1 MNASTTP
8 SRQSNYFLVLLAGVV
23 HATSFAPDP
32 LPLQALP
39 FVQLVTLAVLFA
51 CSLNASSTR
60 QALLQAWIFGVGNFA
75 TGLYWLYIS
84 MHDFGNLH
92 PALAVLAVALLA
104 AVLAFFIVAAIWLIR
119 LLQPRRGRPWLQ
131 ALLLATITASV
142 WTLFEWLRGSLLT
155 GFPWLNIAY
164 AHVDGFF
171 AGWAAILGSYAISWS
186 AAFCAAALSLLT
198 PSQMQ
203 KKSPAVALLVSLFI
217 GAASLYWQQV
227 EWAKAE
233 GSPMLVRLVQGNV
246 PQSQKFDPQYLL
258 DGIRTYQHMSA
269 LPPKE
274 PGAEPQIIVLP
285 ETVVP
290 VMQYLI
296 PEQEW
301 QVWIDIAKRQNATLI
316 LGVPMSDPNNPSYY
330 TNSLIT
336 IGPDTTAKEIQQRQT
351 MQYNKYHLVPFGE
364 FVPQG
369 FRWFIDMMQIPL
381 GEFARGDT
389 RQRNFSLNNLL
400 IAPNIC
406 YEDVFGEE
414 IIRAVQP
421 ADQDNGANLL
431 INSSNL
437 AWFGDSWALR
447 QHLQIS
453 RVRSMETARPML
465 RATNTGATAA
475 IDHTGAILAMVT
487 PNQRA
492 ILDVEIQGMSG
503 LTPYVRWGN
512 TPIIVFSLL
521 VCALAGAGRLLRRRP
536 TQD

>member
-1 MNASTTP
+1 MSAS
-8 SRQSNYFLVLLAGVV
+8 SNKSQQSNYFLVLLAGVV

-32 LPLQALP
+32 FPLQALA
-39 FVQLVTLAVLFA
+39 FVQLITLAVFFA
-51 CSLNASSTR
+51 CSIHTSSTR
-60 QALLQAWIFGVGNFA
+60 QALWQAWLFGVGNFA

-84 MHDFGNLH
+84 MHNFGNLH

-104 AVLAFFIVAAIWLIR
+104 AALAFFVVAAIWLIR

-131 ALLLATITASV
+131 AVLLATLTASV
-142 WTLFEWLRGSLLT
+142 WTVFEWLRGSVLT

-171 AGWAAILGSYAISWS
+171 AGWAAIFGSYAISWC

-198 PSQMQ
+198 PTHMHS
-203 KKSPAVALLVSLFI
+203 KPPAMALLISVIL
-217 GAASLYWQQV
+217 GALSLYWQQV
-227 EWAKAE
+227 EWAKPE
-233 GSPMLVRLVQGNV
+233 GKPILTRLVQGNI

-258 DGIRTYQHMSA
+258 DGIRTYQYMSA

-274 PGAEPQIIVLP
+274 PGVEPELIVLP

-290 VMQYLI
+290 LMQYLLS
-296 PEQEW
+296 EQEW
-301 QVWIDIAKRQNATLI
+301 QIWINIAQSQQASLM

-336 IGPDTTAKEIQQRQT
+336 ISPTSTPKDILQGQT
-351 MQYNKYHLVPFGE
+351 MQYDKYHLVPFGE

-389 RQRNFSLNNLL
+389 RQQNFALNNLL

-414 IIRAVQP
+414 IIRAVRP
-421 ADQDNGANLL
+421 AEQDSGANIL

-447 QHLQIS
+447 QHLQMS
-453 RVRSMETARPML
+453 RVRAMESARPML

-475 IDHTGAILAMVT
+475 IDHNGALLAMVT

-492 ILDVEIQGMSG
+492 ILDVEVQGMSG

-512 TPIIVFSLL
+512 TPIIAFSLL
-521 VCALAGAGRLLRRRP
+521 VCVIAGAGCLRRRT
-536 TQD
+536 TQT

>member
-1 MNASTTP
+1 MSASP
-8 SRQSNYFLVLLAGVV
+8 IKSRQSNYFLVLLAGVV

-39 FVQLVTLAVLFA
+39 FVQLITLAVLFA
-51 CSLNASSTR
+51 CSVHASSTR
-60 QALLQAWIFGVGNFA
+60 QALGQAWLFGVGNFA

-92 PALAVLAVALLA
+92 PALAALAVALLA
-104 AVLAFFIVAAIWLIR
+104 AALAGFVVAAIWLIR
-119 LLQPRRGRPWLQ
+119 VLQPRRGSPWLQ
-131 ALLLATITASV
+131 ALLLATLTASV

-198 PSQMQ
+198 PAHMHS
-203 KKSPAVALLVSLFI
+203 KPPAVALLVSAVL
-217 GAASLYWQQV
+217 GALSLYWQQL
-227 EWAKAE
+227 EWAKPE
-233 GSPMLVRLVQGNV
+233 GSPILARLVQGNI
-246 PQSQKFDPQYLL
+246 PQSQKFDPQYFLE
-258 DGIRTYQHMSA
+258 GIRTYQYMSA
-269 LPPKE
+269 LPEKE
-274 PGAEPQIIVLP
+274 AGAQPELIVLP

-290 VMQYLI
+290 LMQYLLS
-296 PEQEW
+296 EQEW
-301 QVWIDIAKRQNATLI
+301 QIWIDIAKRQQATVI
-316 LGVPMSDPNNPSYY
+316 LGVPMSDPDNPSYY

-336 IGPDTTAKEIQQRQT
+336 ISPTTTPQDILQRQT
-351 MQYNKYHLVPFGE
+351 MQYNKFHLVPFGE

-389 RQRNFSLNNLL
+389 RQQNFALNNLL

-414 IIRAVQP
+414 IIRAVRP
-421 ADQDNGANLL
+421 AQQDSGANIL

-453 RVRSMETARPML
+453 RVRAMESARPML

-492 ILDVEIQGMSG
+492 ILDVEVQGMSG

-512 TPIIVFSLL
+512 TPIIAFSLL
-521 VCALAGAGRLLRRRP
+521 VCFIAGASRLRRR
-536 TQD
+536 TANT